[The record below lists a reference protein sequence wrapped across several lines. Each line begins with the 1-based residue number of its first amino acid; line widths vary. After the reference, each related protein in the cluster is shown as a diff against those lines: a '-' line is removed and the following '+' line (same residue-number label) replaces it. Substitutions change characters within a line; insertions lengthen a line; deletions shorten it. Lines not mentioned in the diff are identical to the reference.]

1 MTITLPYLRNRFSLF
16 NEQYFGNSLP
26 VPRLKVGNARTLL
39 GSLRYKTER
48 RLLGRPRFTDFTLTI
63 SAFYDLPQEEIDDTI
78 IHEMIHLFIASQNLK
93 DDSPHGHL
101 FRQKMDE
108 INSNYGRHI
117 NVSHRGKLVKADAG
131 NSHNVIAV
139 VHFEDGSIGVMR
151 PSKSRI
157 FEISRTLHLYYKV
170 AGIDWYFSYDPYF
183 DTLPRSL
190 KPRVYKV
197 DMARLNSALAVAI
210 PLRMEEHRLVVASSD
225 VSRKHAE
232 M

>member
-1 MTITLPYLRNRFSLF
+1 M
-16 NEQYFGNSLP
+16 
-26 VPRLKVGNARTLL
+26 PRLKVGNARTLL
-39 GSLRYKTER
+39 GSLRYKRER
-48 RLLGRPRFTDFTLTI
+48 GLLGRTRLVDFTLTI

-108 INSNYGRHI
+108 INSKYGRHI

-139 VHFEDGSIGVMR
+139 VHFEDGGIGVMR

-170 AGIDWYFSYDPYF
+170 ASVDWYFSYDPYF

-197 DMARLNSALAVAI
+197 NIAKLNSALNGAI
-210 PLRMEEHRLVVASSD
+210 PLRMEDNKRLVV
-225 VSRKHAE
+225 V
-232 M
+232 

>member
-1 MTITLPYLRNRFSLF
+1 M
-16 NEQYFGNSLP
+16 
-26 VPRLKVGNARTLL
+26 PRLKVGNARTLL
-39 GSLRYKTER
+39 GSLRYRHER
-48 RLLGRPRFTDFTLTI
+48 RLLGRTRHVDFTLTI
-63 SAFYDLPQEEIDDTI
+63 SAFYDLLQEEIDDTI
-78 IHEMIHLFIASQNLK
+78 IHEMIHLYIASQNLK

-101 FRQKMDE
+101 FRQKMNE
-108 INSNYGRHI
+108 INSKYGRHI
-117 NVSHRGKLVKADAG
+117 NVSHHGKLVKADAG

-170 AGIDWYFSYDPYF
+170 ASIDWHFSYDPYF

-197 DMARLNSALAVAI
+197 DINKLTKSLNDAI
-210 PLRMEEHRLVVASSD
+210 PLRMEDNKRLVV
-225 VSRKHAE
+225 V
-232 M
+232 